1 MVSLL
6 ISKTLETKGL
16 SGNVVL
22 IDGSPLFFQKFT
34 ETVGQFITSEE
45 IGQNEI
51 LATLIRIDYPND
63 NEEVVKNI
71 LLASGWNSKLDVFMK
86 FYETKLNFKR
96 NDSRDYITAILERF
110 KMIQALNLNH
120 FPKLEKSNIKLVTP
134 SDKLVTDIDEAYGL
148 QENSSTVVETILLTG
163 NHVSILETVEIFEYI
178 NRIE

>member
-1 MVSLL
+1 MVSLQ
-6 ISKTLETKGL
+6 ISKTLETRGL

-22 IDGSPLFFQKFT
+22 IDGSPLFFQKFS
-34 ETVGQFITSEE
+34 ETIGQFITSEE

-63 NEEVVKNI
+63 SEEVTRNI
-71 LLASGWNSKLDVFMK
+71 SLAFDWNSKLDVFMK

-110 KMIQALNLNH
+110 KMIQNLNLNH
-120 FPKLEKSNIKLVTP
+120 FPKLEKSKIKLFTP
-134 SDKLVTDIDEAYGL
+134 SDKLVKDIDETYGL
-148 QENSSTVVETILLTG
+148 QEISSTVIETILLTG
-163 NHVSILETVEIFEYI
+163 NHVSILETAELFENI